1 MFAALGALIAYFAD
15 RLGRNLGKK
24 RLSLFGLRPRHTAE
38 LLTVAAGAIVP
49 ILTVLLVITLSAPVR
64 EWLINGPRLLQQRDD
79 ARRDLAGLI
88 LKNRDQQTELEKTNK
103 ALSGFESQVH
113 ALQANVN
120 TLGSKEKGLQNQ
132 VEAKQDQ
139 LTAQTAQLKLAQNQ
153 LSSAKTQLTSAQQK
167 FNSVDQQLKA
177 TASQLKSTSGQITVV
192 KGQLDTAQKEY
203 QKAQNQTTQAK
214 GELAKLNKTYADL
227 NKSYSD
233 LHTAYTDLTRQKD
246 DATAE
251 VRTLEGQI
259 EDKKAEL
266 QKEAYIAYV
275 ADEKQ
280 GLAWASSR
288 KKGLI
293 FADGDEVSRE
303 FAPAHLS
310 YRQAQQ
316 LVGKAIEAASDEAE
330 RHGASKNKFG
340 HEAGLVDLPIGTGG
354 QTITARQMEEDVVKQ
369 ITDSP
374 APMVVV
380 ARAFWNTFESESVP
394 LVMEVHENPLVYR
407 RNQPIAETFVQGS
420 LTDQQIFQQL
430 ADFGKKVEARAK
442 RDKMIPVAGRDVSF
456 GEVAP
461 GEVVS
466 LVEKIH
472 TWGKSARLIA
482 MASQDTHAGD
492 SLVLKF
498 DLRQ

>member
-1 MFAALGALIAYFAD
+1 LFMFAALGALIAYFAD

-49 ILTVLLVITLSAPVR
+49 ILTVLLVIALSAPVR
-64 EWLINGPRLLQQRDD
+64 EWLINGPRLLQQRDE
-79 ARRDLAGLI
+79 ARRDLASLI
-88 LKNRDQQTELEKTNK
+88 LKNRDQQMELEKTNA
-103 ALSGFESQVH
+103 ALTTFKGQVQT
-113 ALQANVN
+113 LQASVKE
-120 TLGSKEKGLQNQ
+120 LGSKEQGLQNQ
-132 VEAKQDQ
+132 VNVKQGQ
-139 LTAQTAQLKLAQNQ
+139 LTVAQGQ
-153 LSSAKTQLTSAQQK
+153 LSSAKTQLASAQTN
-167 FNSVDQQLKA
+167 FNTVNQQLKS
-177 TASQLKSTSGQITVV
+177 TASQLKSTAGQITVV
-192 KGQLDTAQKEY
+192 KLQLDMAKKEY
-203 QKAQNQTTQAK
+203 RNAQSQTTQANGNLSRLK
-214 GELAKLNKTYADL
+214 TTYADL
-227 NKSYSD
+227 NK
-233 LHTAYTDLTRQKD
+233 TYTDLNKSYTVLTQQKD
-246 DATAE
+246 EATTE
-251 VRTLEGQI
+251 VRSLEANI
-259 EDKKAEL
+259 EEKRKEL
-266 QKEAYIAYV
+266 ESAAFYVEQANQKEA
-275 ADEKQ
+275 K
-280 GLAWASSR
+280 AWASSR
-288 KKGLI
+288 KNGLI

-316 LVGKAIEAASDEAE
+316 LVGKAIEAAGEEAAL
-330 RHGASKNKFG
+330 HGAGKNRSG
-340 HEAGLVDLPIGTGG
+340 YEAGLVDLPIGKDG
-354 QTITARQMEEDVVKQ
+354 QLVTARQMEEDAVKLV
-369 ITDSP
+369 TDSP
-374 APMVVV
+374 QPMVVV
-380 ARAFWNTFESESVP
+380 ARAFWNTFQQESVP
-394 LVMEVHENPLVYR
+394 LVLEVHENPLVYR

-442 RDKMIPVAGRDVSF
+442 QDKMIPVAGRDESF

-472 TWGKSARLIA
+472 NWGKSARLIA